1 MGILRRKGN
10 DMGKILLTGG
20 LGYIGSHI
28 IACMEDPKSVLI
40 ADNLS
45 NIDIAQI
52 DRLKKLVPIQ
62 SDQLIVVDCADLAAF
77 EQVFKNH
84 DISAVIHLAGL
95 KAVGESVQKPLE
107 YYRNNL
113 NATMNVLI
121 LCEKYKVN
129 ELIFSSS
136 ATVYG
141 PQVSPMKET
150 MPLLK
155 TSNPY
160 AETKAISERMIE
172 DYCAIH
178 PEMSATSLRYFNP
191 VGAHPSGIIGEIPNG
206 IPNNLLPFVQQV
218 ASGKRPWLNVFG
230 NDYDTQDGTAIRD
243 YIHVMDLAS
252 AHLCVLSSP
261 KPGYRTYNVGTGKGT
276 SVLGLVHAFETT
288 NKITIP
294 YKIASRRAGD
304 VQESTADVSKI
315 KNELGWSSTYT
326 IEDICKDAY
335 NFEKNQ

>member
-1 MGILRRKGN
+1 
-10 DMGKILLTGG
+10 MGKILLTGG

-28 IACMEDPKSVLI
+28 IASMKDPESVLI

-45 NIDIAQI
+45 NIDLAQVE
-52 DRLKKLVPIQ
+52 RLKKLVPFK
-62 SDQLIVVDCADLAAF
+62 DEQLIVVDCADLEAF
-77 EQVFKNH
+77 EQVFRNH
-84 DISAVIHLAGL
+84 EISAVIHMAGL
-95 KAVGESVQKPLE
+95 KAVGESVTKPLE
-107 YYRNNL
+107 YYKNNL

-129 ELIFSSS
+129 QLIFSSS

-141 PQVSPMKET
+141 AQVSPMNESMT
-150 MPLLK
+150 LLK

-160 AETKAISERMIE
+160 AETKAVSERMIE
-172 DYCAIH
+172 DYCANH
-178 PEMSATSLRYFNP
+178 PEMAATSLRYFNP

-206 IPNNLLPFVQQV
+206 IPNNLLPFIQQV

-230 NDYDTQDGTAIRD
+230 ADYDTTDGTAIRD

-252 AHLCVLSSP
+252 AHLCVLASP
-261 KPGYRTYNVGTGKGT
+261 KQGYRIYNVGTGKGT
-276 SVLGLVHAFETT
+276 SVLGLVHAFEST

-294 YKIASRRAGD
+294 TKITARRPGD

-315 KNELGWSSTYT
+315 KNELGWSSYYD
-326 IEDICKDAY
+326 IEDICKDAW
-335 NFEKNQ
+335 NFEQKQ